1 MVKVILLILSEH
13 ADDGELIL
21 VNDSSEGCLLPEIML
36 DDDAD
41 LINSAISLVTNTM
54 GVLPEVVVTEP
65 IRFEKNTFFLLFYT
79 RSRTEYPEYYQWYP
93 INRMLREITVKKYR
107 EYLILARNWLRD
119 DNNNPLY
126 LAKYK
131 RLMV

>member
-21 VNDSSEGCLLPEIML
+21 VNDSSEGCLLPEVML
-36 DDDAD
+36 DDDVD

-93 INRMLREITVKKYR
+93 INRMLHEITVKKYR

>member
-21 VNDSSEGCLLPEIML
+21 VNDSSEGCLLPEVML
-36 DDDAD
+36 DDDVD

-65 IRFEKNTFFLLFYT
+65 IRFEKNTYFLLFYT